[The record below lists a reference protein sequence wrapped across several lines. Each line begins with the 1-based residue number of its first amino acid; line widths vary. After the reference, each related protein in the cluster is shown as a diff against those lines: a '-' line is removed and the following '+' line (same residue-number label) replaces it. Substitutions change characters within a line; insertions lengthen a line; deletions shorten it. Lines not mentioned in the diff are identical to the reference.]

1 MNKKKTKILVFGY
14 FGKKSNIQEGQSVK
28 TRNMSRLFKEMG
40 CNVEEFDTESFRYDK
55 LAIFKMI
62 RQLYKCEKLCLLPAY
77 NNLKFFFQYFLSSLN
92 CLDMTFICLLL
103 VVVYTFTSSRFLY
116 IGG

>member
-1 MNKKKTKILVFGY
+1 MLTTKSFLVFGY

-55 LAIFKMI
+55 LAFFKMI
-62 RQLYKCEKLCLLPAY
+62 RQLFKCKKLCLLPAY
-77 NNLKFFFQYFLSSLN
+77 HNLKFFSLFFLSSQN
-92 CLDMTFICLLL
+92 YLDMIFIC
-103 VVVYTFTSSRFLY
+103 SR
-116 IGG
+116 

>member
-1 MNKKKTKILVFGY
+1 MLTTKSVLVFGY

-55 LAIFKMI
+55 LA
-62 RQLYKCEKLCLLPAY
+62 
-77 NNLKFFFQYFLSSLN
+77 FF
-92 CLDMTFICLLL
+92 
-103 VVVYTFTSSRFLY
+103 
-116 IGG
+116 

>member
-77 NNLKFFFQYFLSSLN
+77 NNLKFFLKIFRR
-92 CLDMTFICLLL
+92 ICKNA
-103 VVVYTFTSSRFLY
+103 S
-116 IGG
+116 